1 MRRGSS
7 LPTKPHREF
16 ALGTD
21 NMISWN
27 WPNWITVVLMVALG
41 YLVVSLAAQL
51 VRGRKGA
58 KSPMTGAGAGPSQS
72 QDNFAG
78 VYGASMFAMPM
89 A

>member
-1 MRRGSS
+1 M
-7 LPTKPHREF
+7 
-16 ALGTD
+16 GTD

-51 VRGRKGA
+51 VKGRIGSKG
-58 KSPMTGAGAGPSQS
+58 SPVTGTGAGRSQS

-89 A
+89 V